1 VRTRWRSVRDVV
13 AFVIR
18 REWVYVVTA
27 LAVVLSLLP
36 LLPGWPPWAGGAVA
50 AAALVIGFGTF
61 VRDTRHLARR
71 RSSWQFRRIVPAFAA
86 DELPQVPFLPDVVHA
101 ELGAVATN
109 ATLDEVLAGTPLP
122 LRSADDPYLLPLA
135 LSRVAAYLLRR
146 TTSARWPFNG
156 PCVRLDTDLSVD
168 GVLRGDDV
176 VLREV
181 SFFDLL
187 CSNELT
193 GWQVHRGDVPWDFN
207 SEYVLDRSDRLMP
220 LAQSELAN
228 AVGVS
233 TVAITT
239 DGHLLLTLQAAGSSA
254 SAERWAPSG
263 SGSLEPQDLAGR
275 PVLQAAVAVGMERE
289 LREECGLLTEDVG
302 WTRLVGYGRWLDRGG
317 KPEFF
322 AVTALTVPLATALS
336 RRSSHLD
343 ERLWTQSVAGV
354 AVDLTGQGDPGEPV
368 RWQDVVPDPRR
379 LRGSMSVPLE
389 ATLVALARALRGSS
403 ELVGELTDVRS
414 PRPGDPA
421 TR

>member
-1 VRTRWRSVRDVV
+1 MRDIV
-13 AFVIR
+13 AFVVR
-18 REWVYVVTA
+18 QEWVYA
-27 LAVVLSLLP
+27 AAAMAVVLSLLP
-36 LLPGWPPWAGGAVA
+36 LLPGWPPWAGGVVAVA
-50 AAALVIGFGTF
+50 GLAIGLGTF

-71 RSSWQFRRIVPAFAA
+71 WSSWRFRRIVPAFAV
-86 DELPQVPFLPDVVHA
+86 DELPRVPFLPDVVHA
-101 ELGAVATN
+101 ELGAVATS
-109 ATLDEVLAGTPLP
+109 AALDEVLAGTPLP
-122 LRSADDPYLLPLA
+122 VRAAGDPYLLPTALA
-135 LSRVAAYLLRR
+135 QVAAYLLRR

-193 GWQVHRGDVPWDFN
+193 GWQVHRDGVPWDFAD
-207 SEYVLDRSDRLMP
+207 EFLFDRSDRIMA

-239 DGHLLLTLQAAGSSA
+239 DGHLLLTLQSSGSSA

-275 PVLQAAVAVGMERE
+275 SVLQAAIAVGMERE
-289 LREECGLLTEDVG
+289 LREECGLLPEDVG
-302 WTRLVGYGRWLDRGG
+302 WTRLVGYGRWLDRGA

-322 AVTALTVPLATALS
+322 GVTALTVPLATALS
-336 RRSSHLD
+336 RRSSHPD
-343 ERLWTQSVAGV
+343 ERLWTQSVDGV
-354 AVDLTGQGDPGEPV
+354 ALDLTGGGLTEPA
-368 RWQDVVPDPRR
+368 RWQDVVPDARR

-389 ATLVALARALRGSS
+389 ATLVALVRALRGSP
-403 ELVGELTDVRS
+403 ELADELAPARAS
-414 PRPGDPA
+414 RPGGAPS
-421 TR
+421 R